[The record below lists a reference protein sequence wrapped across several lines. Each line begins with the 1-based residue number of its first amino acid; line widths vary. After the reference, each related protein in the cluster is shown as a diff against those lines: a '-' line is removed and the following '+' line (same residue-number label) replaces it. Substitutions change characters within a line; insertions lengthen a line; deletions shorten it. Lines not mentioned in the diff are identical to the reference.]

1 MYEGYSLCLNRWA
14 LDNSIKNE
22 LGLLL
27 IISSLCAESGYCY
40 ASNKYLA
47 ELFDI
52 TEVSVSMKL
61 RKLERKNYITIDYEK
76 RGCEVISR
84 EIRLKNIL
92 IDDLKKFEPTVKKDF
107 KENNISNNIKKE
119 NNNINIITKEK
130 RFKKPTLEEVQ
141 AYCSERNNNINA
153 EKFIN
158 YYESKGWKVGNSPMK
173 NWQACIRTWEIRS
186 RQDNK
191 TEKDVP
197 SWFDKDLGKGGFIDD
212 DEGF

>member
-22 LGLLL
+22 LGILL
-27 IISSLCAESGYCY
+27 IISSLCAENGYCY

-47 ELFDI
+47 ELFDTNEI
-52 TEVSVSMKL
+52 SINRKIK
-61 RKLERKNYITIDYEK
+61 KLERKKYIIIEYEK

-84 EIRLKNIL
+84 EIRLTKMLTDDYQKRQSTINKN
-92 IDDLKKFEPTVKKDF
+92 V

-119 NNNINIITKEK
+119 NNNINIITKE

-173 NWQACIRTWEIRS
+173 NWKACIRTWEIRN
-186 RQDNK
+186 RQENK

-197 SWFDKDLGKGGFIDD
+197 SWFNKDLGRGGFIDD
-212 DEGF
+212 DEDF

>member
-14 LDNSIKNE
+14 LDKSIKNE

-27 IISSLCAESGYCY
+27 IISSLCAENGYCY

-47 ELFDI
+47 EVFDTNETLI
-52 TEVSVSMKL
+52 SRKL
-61 RKLERKNYITIDYEK
+61 KRLERKKYITIEYEK
-76 RGCEVISR
+76 RGNEVISR
-84 EIRLKNIL
+84 EIRLSKTI
-92 IDDLKKFEPTVKKDF
+92 IDGYRNRQPTVIEND
-107 KENNISNNIKKE
+107 KENIISNNIKKE
-119 NNNINIITKEK
+119 TNNINIISKE

-173 NWQACIRTWEIRS
+173 NWKACIRTWEIRN
-186 RQDNK
+186 RQENK

-197 SWFDKDLGKGGFIDD
+197 SWFNKDLGKGGFIDD
-212 DEGF
+212 DEDF

>member
-14 LDNSIKNE
+14 LDKDLSKD
-22 LGLLL
+22 LSLLL
-27 IISSLCAESGYCY
+27 IISSLCAENGYCY

-52 TEVSVSMKL
+52 NEVSVS
-61 RKLERKNYITIDYEK
+61 RKIKRLERKKHITVEYEK
-76 RGCEVISR
+76 RGSEVISR
-84 EIRLKNIL
+84 KIRLTEML
-92 IDDLKKFEPTVKKDF
+92 IDGYQKGKSTINRNV
-107 KENNISNNIKKE
+107 KENIISNNIKKE
-119 NNNINIITKEK
+119 TNNINIISKE

-173 NWQACIRTWEIRS
+173 NWKACIRTWEIRN
-186 RQDNK
+186 RQENK

-197 SWFDKDLGKGGFIDD
+197 SWFNKDLGKGGFIDD
-212 DEGF
+212 DEDF

>member
-27 IISSLCAESGYCY
+27 IISSLCAENGYCY

-47 ELFDI
+47 ELFDTNEI
-52 TEVSVSMKL
+52 SISRKIK
-61 RKLERKNYITIDYEK
+61 KLERKKYIIIEYEK

-84 EIRLKNIL
+84 EIRLTKMLTDDYQKRQSTINKN
-92 IDDLKKFEPTVKKDF
+92 V

-119 NNNINIITKEK
+119 NNNINIITKE

-173 NWQACIRTWEIRS
+173 NWKACIRTWEIRN
-186 RQDNK
+186 RQENK

-197 SWFDKDLGKGGFIDD
+197 SWFNKDLGRGGFIDD
-212 DEGF
+212 DEDF